1 MLQSAY
7 LLNCIQEFMFASTDV
22 YLHLVR
28 YQPVKG
34 YGGLKKTPISLVES
48 MLCHVRSTLKDPT
61 SYFHWCLSPKNQSYK
76 TSQPGDINI
85 VGEGVHTPPP
95 PFSKIPP
102 FLEIQY
108 VPIFHRPIGK
118 PKVLNDSFNRFVYK
132 FYTQSILILEE
143 YLLKWWN
150 ANFI

>member
-95 PFSKIPP
+95 FSKISP
-102 FLEIQY
+102 FLKFKMS
-108 VPIFHRPIGK
+108 PPSIGLSRK
-118 PKVLNDSFNRFVYK
+118 QKYLITLVTNLYIISNLKVS
-132 FYTQSILILEE
+132 
-143 YLLKWWN
+143 
-150 ANFI
+150 